1 MTPISPGSYDPFH
14 QQGEVKDL
22 DASPYAATNPSNRGY
37 SMELS
42 IRSVFS
48 QITAIATHPITK
60 RKAAKRIASDM
71 HRISESMI
79 YTTLAAANKA
89 WVMSDL
95 ENDHQRLAV
104 CLGAADEMLIAIYM
118 FSSQEVK
125 NTILQGT
132 VDPIIYLG
140 EMRRSARMNILE
152 ERNKLMM
159 RTPYIYEENIFNDQD
174 MTSYIKNG
182 KAFIQYEMLY
192 SQQNLSESE
201 DIQQEV
207 NGLAAKLS
215 VARFAA

>member
-1 MTPISPGSYDPFH
+1 
-14 QQGEVKDL
+14 
-22 DASPYAATNPSNRGY
+22 
-37 SMELS
+37 MELS

-174 MTSYIKNG
+174 MTSCITNG

-207 NGLAAKLS
+207 NGIASKLS